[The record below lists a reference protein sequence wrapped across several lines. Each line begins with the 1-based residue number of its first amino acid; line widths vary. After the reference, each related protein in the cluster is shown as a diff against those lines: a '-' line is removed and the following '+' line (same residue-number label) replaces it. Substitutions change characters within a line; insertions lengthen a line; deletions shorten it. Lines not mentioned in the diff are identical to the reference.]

1 MNFMFGGNVQNA
13 TSDTGIR
20 EPLYADNLI
29 FVGLIAMGFGRQAKV
44 CFEITPACAPVSV
57 L

>member
-20 EPLYADNLI
+20 EPLHADNLI
-29 FVGLIAMGFGRQAKV
+29 FVGLIAMDFDRQAKV